1 MMMVEHD
8 DGCEARLVRSIERA
22 QAPCAARVRAG
33 GGGGR
38 FSRGADPT
46 PRARAK
52 TADFERLAGAGG
64 AEPQCEQTIESVGGR
79 GGPHEIAQL
88 AANGVSEPCLA

>member
-1 MMMVEHD
+1 MMGV
-8 DGCEARLVRSIERA
+8 RLDRFGSVDRA
-22 QAPCAARVRAG
+22 QAPGACARAG

-64 AEPQCEQTIESVGGR
+64 AEPQCEQTIE
-79 GGPHEIAQL
+79 
-88 AANGVSEPCLA
+88 

>member
-1 MMMVEHD
+1 MGV
-8 DGCEARLVRSIERA
+8 RLDRFGSVDRA
-22 QAPCAARVRAG
+22 QAPGAAPVRAG
-33 GGGGR
+33 GAAGGR

-46 PRARAK
+46 PRAGAK

-64 AEPQCEQTIESVGGR
+64 AEPQCEQTIKSGGGR